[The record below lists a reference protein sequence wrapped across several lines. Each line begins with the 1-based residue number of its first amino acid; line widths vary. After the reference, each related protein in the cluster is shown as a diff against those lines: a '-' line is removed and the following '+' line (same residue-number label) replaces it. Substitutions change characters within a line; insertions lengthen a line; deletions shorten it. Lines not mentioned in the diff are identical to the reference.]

1 MTSRLR
7 HIDHLFGWDAHRVE
21 IKATLLEHRYRATR
35 LPVLLSNVL
44 VAGVVT
50 AVLWEMKSH
59 TLLLGW
65 LGGVTVI
72 ALLLAWSMRYYA
84 RHKSEHPPYYWALR
98 FMLGALANG
107 VAWGIGALLL
117 FDPAT
122 PTSNILMVGVICGMT
137 AGTVVTSYAIPGS
150 AYAYLIPAILLSMY
164 MPLTRGDFADHT
176 LALLWLPYL
185 AIMVLLTR
193 SAHHDLAKSIKLS
206 FENAQLAEN
215 LAAAKERAE
224 QLAQA
229 KSDFLA
235 VMSHEIRTPMHGML
249 GIAEVLST
257 TNLDPKQKMLL
268 EHLRGA
274 GEYLSQLLNNILDF
288 SKIEAE
294 KLLLNEGPFS
304 LADLVR
310 EIVDMFTL
318 QASKKGVEFLVI
330 FPDNA
335 APHWRGD
342 SHRLKQVL
350 INLLGNA
357 FKFTE
362 QGSIRLEVNIVGH
375 DHDQSRFNFRVID
388 TGPGISSAQVST
400 IFDPFTQETPSVSQI
415 YGGSG
420 LGLAI
425 SKRLVEAM
433 GGTLAVESRV
443 GHGSEF
449 SFELPLAPA
458 DHIVLPAAATHQPDE
473 NAALLPVRILLA
485 DDSHFNRIVVREFL
499 AGTPCTIDEAENGRD
514 AVQMYQDECH
524 DIVLMDM
531 HMPEMNGIDA
541 VRRIRAWE
549 AEQQC
554 NPAMIIML
562 TASVFDNDRVAVM
575 AAGCNELL
583 TKPVHKATLMNLL
596 RQNAD
601 STSAALA

>member
-1 MTSRLR
+1 MKSRLN

-21 IKATLLEHRYRATR
+21 IKTTLVDHRYGATR
-35 LPVLLSNVL
+35 LPVLFSNVL

-84 RHKSEHPPYYWALR
+84 RHKAEHPPYYWALR

-107 VAWGIGALLL
+107 MVWGIGALLL

-137 AGTVVTSYAIPGS
+137 AGTVVTSYAIPG
-150 AYAYLIPAILLSMY
+150 AVYAFLAPAILLSMY
-164 MPLTRGDFADHT
+164 MPLTRGGFIDHT

-185 AIMVLLTR
+185 AIMVILTR
-193 SAHHDLAKSIKLS
+193 TAHEGLAKSIKLS

-224 QLAQA
+224 QLARA

-257 TNLDPKQKMLL
+257 TNLDPKQKMFL

-294 KLLLNEGPFS
+294 KLVLNDGTFS

-310 EIVDMFTL
+310 EIVDLFTL
-318 QASKKGVEFLVI
+318 QASRKGLEFVVI
-330 FPDNA
+330 FPDNV

-362 QGSIRLEVNIVGH
+362 QGSIRFEVSITGH
-375 DHDQSRFNFRVID
+375 DHGQSRFNFRVID
-388 TGPGISSAQVST
+388 TGPGISSAILAT
-400 IFDPFTQETPSVSQI
+400 IFDPFTQETPSVSRI

-458 DHIVLPAAATHQPDE
+458 DHAVLPTAATHQPDE
-473 NAALLPVRILLA
+473 NAGMPPVRILLA

-499 AGTPCTIDEAENGRD
+499 AGTPCIIDEAENGRD
-514 AVQMYQDECH
+514 AVQLYQDECH

-549 AEQQC
+549 AEQQRK
-554 NPAMIIML
+554 PAMIIML

-583 TKPVHKATLMNLL
+583 TKPVQKETLMNCL

-601 STSAALA
+601 SSATSA